1 MAGIQLSGLVSGLDT
16 QSIITQLM
24 TVERMP
30 RTKITLDQSAVTKR
44 QSLLQDI
51 ATKLT
56 TLKSSVD
63 DLKSISTWGDTQT
76 VTSSDEQKLGVT
88 RTAGAPPGGYDVQI
102 AALASAERRT
112 YDFQPPAADGPL
124 QIFEADGTTLRAS
137 VDLKAGAT
145 VDDAVAA
152 INASTDAKL
161 YAVNVNGDLVLSAK
175 TTGVASG
182 FSATGAGAQTE
193 RVAGTDADIFING
206 TEYQRSTNVITDAL
220 PGVTLT
226 LKRKTA
232 GTDTVGVTVGNPG
245 PSQDTVVA
253 KVKAFVDA
261 YNAVVTTT
269 RADLAEKRVP
279 GATTTA
285 DAQKG
290 TLFGDSGLSTMLT
303 SLRSAVGSSVQGMT
317 GLTSLADLGITTG
330 AANTGTTL
338 NQDSVAGKLTLDTA
352 KLTAALNAD
361 PQAVRKLLGGQ
372 NGIDG
377 FAQQFGAVLAPFQA
391 PDGIIAGRIT
401 SAGTELSRISDQLT
415 QFDARMDMKQTYY
428 QRQFTA
434 LETALNQSQSVGSS
448 LAGFL
453 ASSSTT

>member
-16 QSIITQLM
+16 QSIISQLM
-24 TVERMP
+24 AAENLP
-30 RTKITLDQSAVTKR
+30 RTKITLDQSATTKR

-51 ATKLT
+51 STKLT
-56 TLKSSVD
+56 ALKTSVD
-63 DLKSISTWGDTQT
+63 DLKSIATWGDTQS
-76 VTSSDEQKLGVT
+76 VTSGDESKLAVM
-88 RTAGAPPGGYDVQI
+88 RTAGAPPGGYDVRI

-112 YDFQPPAADGPL
+112 FDFQPPTADGPL

-175 TTGVASG
+175 TTGASSG
-182 FSATGAGAQTE
+182 FTATGAGTQTE

-206 TEYQRSTNVITDAL
+206 TEYQRSSNVITDAL

-226 LKRKTA
+226 LKGKTP
-232 GTDTVGVTVGNPG
+232 GTDTVGVTVGSPG

-269 RADLAEKRVP
+269 RADLSEKRVP
-279 GATTTA
+279 GAATTA

-290 TLFGDSGLSTMLT
+290 TLFGDTGLSSMLT
-303 SLRSAVGSSVQGMT
+303 SLRTAVGGTVAGMT
-317 GLTSLADLGITTG
+317 GLTSLADLGVSTG

-352 KLTAALNAD
+352 KLTAALTAD

-372 NGIDG
+372 SGADG
-377 FAQQFGAVLAPFQA
+377 FAQQFGAILAPFQA
-391 PDGIIAGRIT
+391 ADGVIAARIS
-401 SAGTELSRISDQLT
+401 SAGADLSRISDQLT
-415 QFDARMDMKQTYY
+415 QFDARMDMKQSFY

-434 LETALNQSQSVGSS
+434 LETALSQSQSLGAS
-448 LAGFL
+448 LASYL
-453 ASSSTT
+453 PSN